1 MIELT
6 VTSIPFV
13 LRIMYLRWKGIP
25 ITLYNVHMALFAWL
39 ALAFIVFFTV
49 FYYYPKSYTGFVPFR
64 TVPVVSENG
73 GTVTSIEVDN
83 GTRVKPGQVL
93 FTVDKTTEEAAVK
106 TAELK
111 LAEIDKS
118 VASAEAEVHSAQA
131 SLDRE
136 KAELQQAVEV
146 FDDQAELKRRKSPAY
161 NERRYQAAVA
171 DKAAGEAK
179 VAQSQALLDEANLQL
194 TEVLPAQRESANA
207 QLEQAKVELAK
218 TTVRSQVDG
227 VVDQVTLHVGARA
240 AQFASNPAMLIIPDR
255 DEAHPKRVVAGFSQ
269 VSRSVLYVGMPAEVA
284 CDTNF
289 NVAMVD
295 SVLPA
300 RITAIQPE
308 IAAGQLAPTGRLIEP
323 SEFSKRGEVVAALDM
338 VYPEHEERLVNGSGC
353 IVQTYDRNLP
363 HGVLGHILGGLG
375 IIKAWGLRIKVWIA
389 LVTGI
394 GLAGGGGH

>member
-13 LRIMYLRWKGIP
+13 LRVLYLRWKGIP
-25 ITLYNVHMALFAWL
+25 ITLYNVHIALFAWL

-83 GTRVKPGQVL
+83 GSRVKPGQVL
-93 FTVDKTTEEAAVK
+93 FTVDDATEQAAVK
-106 TAELK
+106 AAELK

-118 VASAEAEVHSAQA
+118 FASAEAEIHSAQA

-136 KAELQQAVEV
+136 KAELQQAIEV
-146 FDDQAELKRRKSPAY
+146 FDDQAELKKRKSPAY

-171 DKAAGEAK
+171 DKSAGEAK
-179 VAQSQALLDEANLQL
+179 VAQAEALLDEANLQL
-194 TEVLPAQRESANA
+194 KEVLPAQRESANA
-207 QLEQAKVELAK
+207 ALEQAKVELEK
-218 TTVRSQVDG
+218 TTVRSEVDG
-227 VVDQVTLHVGARA
+227 VVDQLTLHVGARA

-255 DEAHPKRVVAGFSQ
+255 DKAHPKRVLAGFAQ
-269 VSRSVLYVGMPAEVA
+269 VARSVLYVGMPAEVA

-289 NVAMVD
+289 NVAMTD
-295 SVLPA
+295 AVLPA

-308 IAAGQLAPTGRLIEP
+308 IAAGQVAPTGRLLEP
-323 SEFSKRGEVVAALDM
+323 RSSRSGARWSCCSRWSTRSIGSSWSMAAAVSYRPTTAIFPTGFSATSWA
-338 VYPEHEERLVNGSGC
+338 GSASS
-353 IVQTYDRNLP
+353 RP
-363 HGVLGHILGGLG
+363 GVSGSKSGS
-375 IIKAWGLRIKVWIA
+375 RS
-389 LVTGI
+389 
-394 GLAGGGGH
+394 

>member
-13 LRIMYLRWKGIP
+13 LRVLYLRWKGIP
-25 ITLYNVHMALFAWL
+25 ITLYNVHIALFAWL

-118 VASAEAEVHSAQA
+118 FASAEAEVHSAQA

-146 FDDQAELKRRKSPAY
+146 FDDQAELKRRNSPAY

-194 TEVLPAQRESANA
+194 NEVLPAQRESANA

-240 AQFASNPAMLIIPDR
+240 AQFAANPAMLIIPDR
-255 DEAHPKRVVAGFSQ
+255 DEAHPRRVVAGFSQ
-269 VSRSVLYVGMPAEVA
+269 VARSVLYVGMPAEVA

-289 NVAMVD
+289 NVGMVD
-295 SVLPA
+295 AVLPA

-308 IAAGQLAPTGRLIEP
+308 IAAGQIAPTGRLLEP

-338 VYPEHEERLVNGSGC
+338 VYPEHEELLINGSGC
-353 IVQTYDRNLP
+353 VVQTYDRNLP
-363 HGVLGHILGGLG
+363 HGILGHILGGLG

>member
-1 MIELT
+1 VIELT

-13 LRIMYLRWKGIP
+13 LQILYLRWKGIP
-25 ITLYNVHMALFAWL
+25 ITLYNVHVSLFVWL

-73 GTVTSIEVDN
+73 GTVTAIKVDN
-83 GTRVKPGQVL
+83 GTRVEPGQVL
-93 FTVDKTTEEAAVK
+93 FTVNAATEKAAVK

-118 VASAEAEVHSAQA
+118 FGLAEAELRSAQA
-131 SLDRE
+131 SVDKE
-136 KAELQQAVEV
+136 KAVLQQAVEV
-146 FDDQAELKRRKSPAY
+146 FDDQNSLRTRGSPAY
-161 NERRYQAAVA
+161 NERRYQSAVA

-179 VAQSQALLDEANLQL
+179 VAQAQALLDEANIQL
-194 TEVLPAQRESANA
+194 EDVLTAQRASADA
-207 QLEQAKVELAK
+207 ALEQAKVELAK
-218 TTVRSQVDG
+218 TTVRSQVNG
-227 VVDQVTLHVGARA
+227 VVDQLTLHIGARA
-240 AQFASNPAMLIIPDR
+240 SQVAAKPAMLIVPDR
-255 DEAHPKRVVAGFSQ
+255 DEAHPKRVFAGFSQ
-269 VSRSVLYVGMPAEVA
+269 VARSVLYVGMPAEVA

-308 IAAGQLAPTGRLIEP
+308 IAAGQIAPTGRLLEP
-323 SEFSKRGEVVAALDM
+323 REFSNRGEVAVLLEMA
-338 VYPEHEERLVNGSGC
+338 YPEHQKLLVNGSGC
-353 IVQTYDRNLP
+353 IVQTYDRNLG
-363 HGVLGHILGGLG
+363 HGIFAHILGGLG

-389 LVTGI
+389 LVTGV
-394 GLAGGGGH
+394 GLAGGGH

>member
-13 LRIMYLRWKGIP
+13 LRVLYLRWKGIP
-25 ITLYNVHMALFAWL
+25 ITLYNVHVALFAWL

-83 GTRVKPGQVL
+83 GSRVKPGQVL
-93 FTVDKTTEEAAVK
+93 FTVNDTTEQAAVK

-111 LAEIDKS
+111 LIEIEKS
-118 VASAEAEVHSAQA
+118 FASAEAEVHSAEA

-136 KAELQQAVEV
+136 KAELQQALEV
-146 FDDQAELKRRKSPAY
+146 FADQDELRKRKSPAY
-161 NERRYQAAVA
+161 NERRFQAAVA
-171 DKAAGEAK
+171 DKSAGEAK
-179 VAQSQALLDEANLQL
+179 VAQAEAQLDAANLQL
-194 TEVLPAQRESANA
+194 HDVLPAQRESAKAALNQA
-207 QLEQAKVELAK
+207 QVELTK
-218 TTVRSQVDG
+218 TVVQSQVDG
-227 VVDQVTLHVGARA
+227 VVDQLTVHVGARA
-240 AQFASNPAMLIIPDR
+240 SQVASNPTMLIIPDR
-255 DEAHPKRVVAGFSQ
+255 DEAHPKRVFAGFSQ
-269 VSRSVLYVGMPAEVA
+269 VARSVLYVGMPAEVA

-289 NVAMVD
+289 NVAMTD

-300 RITAIQPE
+300 RVTAIQPE
-308 IAAGQLAPTGRLIEP
+308 IAAGQVAPTGRLLEP
-323 SEFSKRGEVVAALDM
+323 SEFSTRGEIAVLLEM
-338 VYPEHEERLVNGSGC
+338 VYPEHQAVLVNGSGC
-353 IVQTYDRNLP
+353 IVQTYDRNLG
-363 HGVLGHILGGLG
+363 HGLLGHILGGLG

-389 LVTGI
+389 MVTGI